1 MGRPIAHS
9 SGRLSI
15 RRPGPSAGAAT
26 GEADEFAV
34 QEVHVRELGIPFRRY
49 SAFWLLG
56 VGIVGGTWVVWSTLS
71 NLSTVLGLLAV
82 SILFTIFLTPIV
94 DFVGR
99 RLHVRR
105 GLAVGVVFVLGLA
118 IVFGIGY
125 LFTSPIYNSSNNFT
139 RDLPQVIR
147 DAERGRGEIGR
158 VLKDLGVQGWA
169 RDNLPSIRRSLG
181 QSDGPLAKAGLA
193 LVSGFVAAVTTMILV
208 FLMLLQAPRMSAWI
222 FALFP
227 EARSEHIRK
236 IGSDAARAV
245 SGYVIGNLVISAM
258 AGTAAYVALRLL
270 GVRFAFVLALWV
282 AFADLLPLIGATL
295 GAIPPIF
302 VALLDSSESA
312 IILLIF
318 FVLYQL
324 FENQV
329 LQTTVMA
336 KTVKLNPLGV
346 LLAVIV
352 GVELA
357 GLLGALMAIPVA
369 GAIQVVVRDVWPEQQ
384 SLVEDVLA
392 INAEPET

>member
-1 MGRPIAHS
+1 MGRPIVRSSSRMSTRHS
-9 SGRLSI
+9 ESTS
-15 RRPGPSAGAAT
+15 STAT
-26 GEADEFAV
+26 PELGDEAV

-49 SAFWLLG
+49 GAFWLLG
-56 VGIVGGTWVVWSTLS
+56 VAIVGGTWVLWSMLS

-94 DFVGR
+94 DLAER

-105 GLAVGVVFVLGLA
+105 GLAVGAVFVLGIG
-118 IVFGIGY
+118 IVLGIGY

-169 RDNLPSIRRSLG
+169 RDNLPGIRRSLG

-193 LVSGFVAAVTTMILV
+193 LVSGVVAAGTTMILV
-208 FLMLLQAPRMSAWI
+208 FLRLLEAPRISAWL
-222 FALFP
+222 FDLFP
-227 EARSEHIRK
+227 EARSERIRR

-258 AGTAAYVALRLL
+258 AGTAAYVALRIL

-282 AFADLLPLIGATL
+282 AFADLLPLVGATL

-302 VALLDSSESA
+302 VALLDSSETA
-312 IILLIF
+312 IIVLIF

-324 FENQV
+324 FENHV

-357 GLLGALMAIPVA
+357 GLLGALLAIPVA
-369 GAIQVVVRDVWPEQQ
+369 GAIQVVVRDLWPEQQ
-384 SLVEDVLA
+384 SVVEDVLA
-392 INAEPET
+392 INAEPQM

>member
-1 MGRPIAHS
+1 MGRPIAPS
-9 SGRLSI
+9 SRRMSI
-15 RRPGPSAGAAT
+15 RRTDSTAGPTTS
-26 GEADEFAV
+26 EPSDIAV
-34 QEVHVRELGIPFRRY
+34 QEIHVRELGIPFRRY

-56 VGIVGGTWVVWSTLS
+56 VAIVGGTWVVWSTLS

-94 DFVGR
+94 DLVER
-99 RLHVRR
+99 RLHLRR

-139 RDLPQVIR
+139 RDLPRVIH
-147 DAERGRGEIGR
+147 DAERGRGEIGK
-158 VLKDLGVQGWA
+158 VLKDLGVQSWA
-169 RDNLPSIRRSLG
+169 RDNLPGIRRSLG

-208 FLMLLQAPRMSAWI
+208 FLMLLQAPRMSVWF

-227 EARSEHIRK
+227 EARSEHIRG

-258 AGTAAYVALRLL
+258 AGTAAYIALRLL

-282 AFADLLPLIGATL
+282 AFADLLPLVGATL

-357 GLLGALMAIPVA
+357 GLLGALLAIPVA
-369 GAIQVVVRDVWPEQQ
+369 GAIQVVLRDVWPEQQ
-384 SLVEDVLA
+384 SLLEDVLA
-392 INAEPET
+392 INSEPET

>member
-1 MGRPIAHS
+1 MPS
-9 SGRLSI
+9 SPEPDGLLH
-15 RRPGPSAGAAT
+15 
-26 GEADEFAV
+26 
-34 QEVHVRELGIPFRRY
+34 EVHVRELGIPFRRY

-56 VGIVGGTWVVWSTLS
+56 VAIVGGTWVLWSVLS

-82 SILFTIFLTPIV
+82 SVLFTIFLTPLV
-94 DFVGR
+94 DLTQR

-105 GLAVGVVFVLGLA
+105 GLAVGVVFVLGIG
-118 IVFGIGY
+118 IVVGIGY

-158 VLKDLGVQGWA
+158 VLKNLGVEGWA
-169 RDNLPSIRRSLG
+169 RDNLPGIRRSLG
-181 QSDGPLAKAGLA
+181 QSDGPLAQAGLA

-208 FLMLLQAPRMSAWI
+208 FLMLLEAPRISTWL
-222 FALFP
+222 FDLFP
-227 EARSEHIRK
+227 ATRSERIRR

-258 AGTAAYVALRLL
+258 AGTAAYIALRIL

-302 VALLDSSESA
+302 VGLLDSSENA
-312 IILLIF
+312 LILLIF

-324 FENQV
+324 FENHV

-346 LLAVIV
+346 LLAVII
-352 GVELA
+352 GVQLA

-369 GAIQVVVRDVWPEQQ
+369 GAIQVVLRDVWPEQQ
-384 SLVEDVLA
+384 SVVEDVLA

>member
-1 MGRPIAHS
+1 MPS
-9 SGRLSI
+9 SPEPDGLLH
-15 RRPGPSAGAAT
+15 
-26 GEADEFAV
+26 
-34 QEVHVRELGIPFRRY
+34 EVHVRELGIPFRRY
-49 SAFWLLG
+49 GAFWLLG
-56 VGIVGGTWVVWSTLS
+56 VAIVGGTWVLWSVLS

-82 SILFTIFLTPIV
+82 SVLFTIFLTPLV
-94 DFVGR
+94 DLTQR

-105 GLAVGVVFVLGLA
+105 GLAVGVVFVLGIG
-118 IVFGIGY
+118 IVVGIGY

-158 VLKDLGVQGWA
+158 VLKNLGVQGWA
-169 RDNLPSIRRSLG
+169 RDNLPGIRRSLG
-181 QSDGPLAKAGLA
+181 QSDGPLAQAGLA

-208 FLMLLQAPRMSAWI
+208 FLMLLEAPRISAWL
-222 FALFP
+222 FDLFP
-227 EARSEHIRK
+227 AARSERIRR

-258 AGTAAYVALRLL
+258 AGTAAYIALRIL

-302 VALLDSSESA
+302 VGLLDSSETA
-312 IILLIF
+312 LILLIF

-324 FENQV
+324 FENHV

-346 LLAVIV
+346 LLAVII
-352 GVELA
+352 GVQLA

-369 GAIQVVVRDVWPEQQ
+369 GAIQVVLRDVWPEQQ
-384 SLVEDVLA
+384 SVVEDVLA

>member
-1 MGRPIAHS
+1 MGRPIVRSSSRMSTRHS
-9 SGRLSI
+9 ESTS
-15 RRPGPSAGAAT
+15 STAT
-26 GEADEFAV
+26 PELGDEVV

-49 SAFWLLG
+49 GAFWLLG
-56 VGIVGGTWVVWSTLS
+56 VAIVGGTWVLWSMLS

-94 DFVGR
+94 DLAER

-105 GLAVGVVFVLGLA
+105 GLAVGAVFVLGIG
-118 IVFGIGY
+118 IVLGIGY

-169 RDNLPSIRRSLG
+169 RDNLPGIRRSLG

-208 FLMLLQAPRMSAWI
+208 FLMLLEAPRISAWL
-222 FALFP
+222 FDLFP
-227 EARSEHIRK
+227 EARSERIRR

-258 AGTAAYVALRLL
+258 AGTAAYVALRIL

-282 AFADLLPLIGATL
+282 AFADLLPLVGATL

-302 VALLDSSESA
+302 VALLDSSETA
-312 IILLIF
+312 IIVLIF

-324 FENQV
+324 FENHV

-357 GLLGALMAIPVA
+357 GLLGALLAIPVA

-384 SLVEDVLA
+384 SVVEDVLA
-392 INAEPET
+392 INAEPQM

>member
-1 MGRPIAHS
+1 MPS
-9 SGRLSI
+9 SPEPDGLLH
-15 RRPGPSAGAAT
+15 
-26 GEADEFAV
+26 
-34 QEVHVRELGIPFRRY
+34 EVHVRELGIPFRRY
-49 SAFWLLG
+49 GAFWLLG
-56 VGIVGGTWVVWSTLS
+56 VAIVGGTWVLWSVLS

-82 SILFTIFLTPIV
+82 SVLFTIFLTPLV
-94 DFVGR
+94 DLTQR

-105 GLAVGVVFVLGLA
+105 GLAVGVVFVLGIG
-118 IVFGIGY
+118 IVVGIGY

-158 VLKDLGVQGWA
+158 VLKNLGVEGWA
-169 RDNLPSIRRSLG
+169 RDNLPGIRRSLG
-181 QSDGPLAKAGLA
+181 QSDGPLAQAGLA

-208 FLMLLQAPRMSAWI
+208 FLMLLEAPRISTWL
-222 FALFP
+222 FDLFP
-227 EARSEHIRK
+227 ATRSERIRR

-258 AGTAAYVALRLL
+258 AGTAAYIALRIL

-302 VALLDSSESA
+302 VGLLDSSENA
-312 IILLIF
+312 LILLIF

-324 FENQV
+324 FENHV

-346 LLAVIV
+346 LLAVII
-352 GVELA
+352 GVQLA

-369 GAIQVVVRDVWPEQQ
+369 GAIQVVLRDVWPEQQ
-384 SLVEDVLA
+384 SVVEDVLA

>member
-1 MGRPIAHS
+1 MGRPTAHS

-15 RRPGPSAGAAT
+15 RRPGPSASAPT
-26 GEADEFAV
+26 GEAGEIAV

-56 VGIVGGTWVVWSTLS
+56 VAIVGGTWVVWSTLS

-94 DFVGR
+94 DFVER

-105 GLAVGVVFVLGLA
+105 GLAVGGVFVLGLA

-139 RDLPQVIR
+139 RDLPRVIR

-158 VLKDLGVQGWA
+158 VLKNLGVQGWA

-208 FLMLLQAPRMSAWI
+208 FLMLLQAPRMSAWL

-227 EARSEHIRK
+227 EARSERIRG

-258 AGTAAYVALRLL
+258 AGTAAYIALRLL

-282 AFADLLPLIGATL
+282 AFADLLPLVGATL

-312 IILLIF
+312 IVLLIF

-324 FENQV
+324 FENHV

-357 GLLGALMAIPVA
+357 GLLGALLAIPVA
-369 GAIQVVVRDVWPEQQ
+369 GAIQVVLRDLWPEQQ
-384 SLVEDVLA
+384 SMVEDVLA
-392 INAEPET
+392 MNAEPEI

>member
-1 MGRPIAHS
+1 MSRPSSHS
-9 SGRLSI
+9 PNRMAF
-15 RRPGPSAGAAT
+15 RRPGSDPTSSGSETDDTA
-26 GEADEFAV
+26 
-34 QEVHVRELGIPFRRY
+34 QEIHVREIGIPFRRY

-56 VGIVGGTWVVWSTLS
+56 VAIVGGTWVLWTVLS
-71 NLSTVLGLLAV
+71 NLSTVLGILAV
-82 SILFTIFLTPIV
+82 SILFTIFLTPLV
-94 DFVGR
+94 DLTER

-105 GLAVGVVFVLGLA
+105 GLAVGAVFILGIGIVV
-118 IVFGIGY
+118 GIGY

-169 RDNLPSIRRSLG
+169 RDNLPGIRRSLG

-208 FLMLLQAPRMSAWI
+208 FLMLLEAPRISTWL
-222 FALFP
+222 FDLFP
-227 EARSEHIRK
+227 AARSERIRR

-245 SGYVIGNLVISAM
+245 SGYVIGNLLISAM
-258 AGTAAYVALRLL
+258 AGTAAYIALRIL

-302 VALLDSSESA
+302 VGLLDSSETA
-312 IILLIF
+312 LILLIF
-318 FVLYQL
+318 FVVYQL
-324 FENQV
+324 FENHV

-346 LLAVIV
+346 LLAVII
-352 GVELA
+352 GVQLA

-369 GAIQVVVRDVWPEQQ
+369 GAIQVVLRDVWPEQQ
-384 SLVEDVLA
+384 SVVEDVLA

>member
-1 MGRPIAHS
+1 MPS
-9 SGRLSI
+9 SPEPDGLLH
-15 RRPGPSAGAAT
+15 
-26 GEADEFAV
+26 
-34 QEVHVRELGIPFRRY
+34 EVHVRELGIPFRRY
-49 SAFWLLG
+49 GAFWLLG
-56 VGIVGGTWVVWSTLS
+56 VAIVGGTWVLWSVLS

-82 SILFTIFLTPIV
+82 SVLFTIFLTPLV
-94 DFVGR
+94 DLTQR

-105 GLAVGVVFVLGLA
+105 GLAVGVVFVLGIG
-118 IVFGIGY
+118 IVVGIGY

-158 VLKDLGVQGWA
+158 VLKNLGVQGWA
-169 RDNLPSIRRSLG
+169 RDNLPGIRRSLG
-181 QSDGPLAKAGLA
+181 QSDGPLAQAGLA

-208 FLMLLQAPRMSAWI
+208 FLMLLEAPRISTWL
-222 FALFP
+222 FDLFP
-227 EARSEHIRK
+227 AARSERIRR

-258 AGTAAYVALRLL
+258 AGTAAYIALRIL

-302 VALLDSSESA
+302 VGLLDSSENA
-312 IILLIF
+312 LILLIF

-324 FENQV
+324 FENHV

-346 LLAVIV
+346 LLAVII
-352 GVELA
+352 GVQLA

-369 GAIQVVVRDVWPEQQ
+369 GAIQVVLRDVWPEQQ
-384 SLVEDVLA
+384 SVVEDVLA